1 MLLKKNEL
9 LICLQA
15 RGHRVDAA
23 AVSQM
28 DEEAG
33 LAVKKHLQEL
43 KFLEQDP
50 RNQESYRFSAYAQVL
65 LDTIGKP
72 EVWLEVSHL
81 EKNIKRSL
89 YLQDAYYVC
98 VEELGENVAVDLLP
112 SLPVFIG
119 GYASMLK
126 DLRNTDAE
134 GEGTWDEKNQLITI
148 GVHCADEQFLMEI
161 DRQGITRQTGAE
173 GVSFVRHSQESGTNA
188 VTMWMLNALRQ
199 MKERTA

>member
-1 MLLKKNEL
+1 MHDKRILRALRAAFPLTLPILTGFLFLGMAYGMLMRT
-9 LICLQA
+9 
-15 RGHRVDAA
+15 RGFHPLYPTVMAMGIYGG
-23 AVSQM
+23 S
-28 DEEAG
+28 
-33 LAVKKHLQEL
+33 
-43 KFLEQDP
+43 LE
-50 RNQESYRFSAYAQVL
+50 Y
-65 LDTIGKP
+65 
-72 EVWLEVSHL
+72 
-81 EKNIKRSL
+81 
-89 YLQDAYYVC
+89 
-98 VEELGENVAVDLLP
+98 VAVDLLP